1 MTLPPIIY
9 IPNAF
14 TPDGENPVFM
24 PILSDFDPTDYD
36 FTIFDRWGQ
45 VIFKTNSA
53 DEGWDGRT
61 ILSGK
66 MAATGMYVYMI
77 VLHDG
82 DGVEVVRRGHV
93 SLLR

>member
-14 TPDGENPVFM
+14 TPDGLNPVFK
-24 PILSDFDPTDYD
+24 PVLSDFDPAGYD

-45 VIFKTNSA
+45 VIFKTNAA

-66 MAATGMYVYMI
+66 IAAAGTYVYMV
-77 VLHDG
+77 VLHDA

-93 SLLR
+93 SLIR